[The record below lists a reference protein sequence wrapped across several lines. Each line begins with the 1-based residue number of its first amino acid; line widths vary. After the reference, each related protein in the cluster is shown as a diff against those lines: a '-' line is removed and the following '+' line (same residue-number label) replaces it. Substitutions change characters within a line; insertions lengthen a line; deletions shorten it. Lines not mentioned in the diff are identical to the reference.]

1 MNYFQLQ
8 VFVHDEEVYCKN
20 CYKKCNNTP
29 ILNGS
34 ETSSIKGEGNE
45 ACPRCQGKVFEAEK
59 MKTKTHVWHKK
70 CFTCC
75 KVCMSLI

>member
-1 MNYFQLQ
+1 M
-8 VFVHDEEVYCKN
+8 
-20 CYKKCNNTP
+20 
-29 ILNGS
+29 LNGT

-75 KVCMSLI
+75 KVCKMIIIAVLTSIMSNISVWSQPELQHHV